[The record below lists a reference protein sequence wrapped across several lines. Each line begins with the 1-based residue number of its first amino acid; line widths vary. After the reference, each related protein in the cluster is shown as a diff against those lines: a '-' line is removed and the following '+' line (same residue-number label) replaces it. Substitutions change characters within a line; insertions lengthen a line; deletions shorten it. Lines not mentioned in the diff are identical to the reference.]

1 VFDKVIS
8 PQGVLPR
15 LKGVVEHLGK
25 SENVILANVVA
36 CAMGATVRP
45 LITLSNPNEPPDE
58 KRYAAFREC
67 LNELTALVCCFA
79 FGKGAEA
86 MGNAFLKPAFAH
98 LPEPVMKKK
107 LQTAGALFSAVGTIG
122 ANLVIPQIG
131 NRLVHPVKRML
142 HLNFDAGMP
151 PQAAGQSSTQTTPL
165 TPTGQPAM
173 AASPF
178 RLNHV
183 SSSGGYHP
191 GNGFT
196 TPLQTQHPLSLALP
210 HRASALYPVASLG
223 APMSTSTNGGR
234 VRV

>member
-1 VFDKVIS
+1 VIS

-45 LITLSNPNEPPDE
+45 LITLSNPKEPLDE

-86 MGNAFLKPAFAH
+86 AGNAFLKPSFAH

-107 LQTAGALFSAVGTIG
+107 LQVAGALFSAVGTIG

-131 NRLVHPVKRML
+131 NRLVHPVKRLL

-151 PQAAGQSSTQTTPL
+151 TQPLPQGTGHPPGGQEIKQPVVTT
-165 TPTGQPAM
+165 
-173 AASPF
+173 SPF
-178 RLNHV
+178 RINQV
-183 SSSGGYHP
+183 SSDSVSDSGASFKATLQP
-191 GNGFT
+191 FTPMSPDRLNGPS
-196 TPLQTQHPLSLALP
+196 PL
-210 HRASALYPVASLG
+210 RSLG
-223 APMSTSTNGGR
+223 ITPVTNANSSGR

>member
-1 VFDKVIS
+1 MFVEVIS

-15 LKGVVEHLGK
+15 LKGAFEHLGK

-79 FGKGAEA
+79 FGKGAEMA
-86 MGNAFLKPAFAH
+86 GNAFLKPAFSH
-98 LPEPVMKKK
+98 LPEPVVKKK

-131 NRLVHPVKRML
+131 NRLVHPVKRL
-142 HLNFDAGMP
+142 FHLNFDAGKT
-151 PQAAGQSSTQTTPL
+151 PQATSQPL
-165 TPTGQPAM
+165 THTTSLSPVTQPALTT
-173 AASPF
+173 SSF

-183 SSSGGYHP
+183 SSGMPPLRTGL
-191 GNGFT
+191 T
-196 TPLQTQHPLSLALP
+196 TPLQTQHRFGISSPYHLG
-210 HRASALYPVASLG
+210 ALYSLNSPG
-223 APMSTSTNGGR
+223 ALAAISTNAGG